1 MALSVLHISDL
12 HRDPSHEVTSQAL
25 LDSLERDRDRYR
37 VEMPAISDPNIIIV
51 SGDLVHGV
59 KADAKDP
66 DGELMRQYDQAEE
79 FLIALAD
86 SFVGGNRERVIII
99 PGNHDVSFPHALRG
113 MKLIEVNLSTEEQRA
128 AAVANARRLLSPA
141 TTLRWSWAGFC
152 FYEINDQGLYD
163 ARLQAFCTFY
173 AKFYQGKRSYSLNPD
188 EQFDVFD
195 YPEHNITIAGLSSCH
210 QNDPFNKQGSIHPE
224 CVAAAARR
232 LCERGYRDRLLLA
245 VWHHN
250 TSGGPTKSDYMD
262 ADILQVL
269 IDDGFSLGFHGHQ
282 HKPQFIE
289 ERFQFGGTRK
299 ITVIS
304 AGTLCAGPRELPT
317 GQSRGYNLLEL
328 DAATRKA
335 RLHQR
340 KMENE
345 NFGRPIWGPGHF
357 SSSRNSF
364 VEFDVQA
371 PIERN
376 HSLVDA
382 RAIGSAEALLRIG
395 KNEEAV
401 SLLKPLA
408 ATNSLAKKLLWEC
421 YVALG
426 DNVAIIADFYPPQ
439 AVAEIVHVADA
450 LWEEGKRLQLK
461 EMLELEAVRDSSD
474 PAVLKTRELYN
485 ARLKP

>member
-1 MALSVLHISDL
+1 MAISVLHISDL

-37 VEMPAISDPNIIIV
+37 AEIPAIPDPNIIIV
-51 SGDLVHGV
+51 SGDVVHGV
-59 KADAKDP
+59 KANATDP
-66 DGELMRQYDQAEE
+66 DGELKRQYDQAEA
-79 FLIALAD
+79 FLIALTD
-86 SFVGGNRERVIII
+86 SFVGGNRERVVII

-128 AAVANARRLLSPA
+128 AAVANGRRLLSPS
-141 TTLRWSWAGFC
+141 TPMRWSWAGFC
-152 FYEINDQGLYD
+152 FYEIIDKGLYD
-163 ARLQAFCTFY
+163 ARLEAFCTFY
-173 AKFYQGKRSYSLNPD
+173 GQFYQGKRSYSLNPE

-210 QNDPFNKQGSIHPE
+210 ENDPFNKQGAIHPE

-232 LCERGYRDRLLLA
+232 LCEPKYRDRFLFA

-304 AGTLCAGPRELPT
+304 ASTLCAGPRELPT
-317 GQSRGYNLLEL
+317 GQSRGYNLLEF

-335 RLHQR
+335 KLHQR

-345 NFGRPIWGPGHF
+345 NFGRPIWGPGQF
-357 SSSRNSF
+357 PSSRHSF

-371 PIERN
+371 PIERK
-376 HSLVDA
+376 HSVEDA
-382 RAIGSAEALLRIG
+382 NAIGSAEAFLRTGKPKEAIELLR
-395 KNEEAV
+395 
-401 SLLKPLA
+401 PLMGG
-408 ATNSLAKKLLWEC
+408 NSLAKKLLWEC

-426 DNVAIIADFYPPQ
+426 DNLAIIADFYPPQ

-450 LWEEGKRLQLK
+450 LWEEGNRLQLK
-461 EMLELEAVRDSSD
+461 ELLKLDAVCNSSD
-474 PAVLKTRELYN
+474 PAVVKVRELYN
-485 ARLKP
+485 ARLSP